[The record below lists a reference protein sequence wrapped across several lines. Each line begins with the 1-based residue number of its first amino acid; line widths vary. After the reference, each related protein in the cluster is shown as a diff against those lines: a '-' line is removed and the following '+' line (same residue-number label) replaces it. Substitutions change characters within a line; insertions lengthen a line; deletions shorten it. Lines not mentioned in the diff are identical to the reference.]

1 MSVLRKFRKSVEK
14 DMLMFPLEM
23 YNNTLGSLVITHYIL
38 AEVKP
43 DVNAIKKQWKKLRK
57 SGIDFWLDDPEFVE
71 KGLALFN
78 MKPEYGWFA
87 MVQSSFNVLF
97 APYDG
102 QQIFPL
108 REDGMPQQTLTQ
120 GKIYPIVKTNNLE
133 E

>member
-1 MSVLRKFRKSVEK
+1 MGVLRKFRKSVEK

-57 SGIDFWLDDPEFVE
+57 SGIDFWLDDPEFIE
-71 KGLALFN
+71 KGLAFFN
-78 MKPEYGWFA
+78 MEPKYDWFA
-87 MVQSSFNVLF
+87 MVQSEFNALF
-97 APYDG
+97 MPYDG

-108 REDGMPQQTLTQ
+108 REDGMFPQTAKK
-120 GKIYPIVKTNNLE
+120 GKIYPIVKTNKLE